1 MRANRAAVS
10 IAFLLFGVTA
20 GTFLP
25 RLSAVKDNLRLTDG
39 QVGVVFLVFAIG
51 AVISAGAGRA
61 ILARGSRTPVRAG
74 LFVMCVMLAAQGL
87 APTFVSLAVAFLVV
101 GLCVGAVD
109 MLLNSQATAI
119 ERESGRPMINSFHG
133 FWSLDSIAGSLI
145 AVAAAAAAVSP
156 AVHLTVVGVV
166 LALAS
171 IPLVAAV
178 PNTRGAS
185 ASLLAPGSGRWHIG
199 AAVAVVSALA
209 LASVTV
215 EGAGGD
221 WSAIYLR
228 DFGHAPESVAALGFG
243 VLSVAMTAVRFTAD
257 RLTALAGLRV
267 VAALGGLVAG
277 LGFLL
282 AIAFPAPASSL
293 AGWALVGAGTAVLFP
308 LAMTSASNIDKRGT
322 ALTIATAAGYA
333 GSIVAPPAIGAAAD
347 RFGLRLALLIPALGA
362 LAVVGMMA
370 STRVLSSSTTR
381 RLADATEGL
390 ESKA

>member
-1 MRANRAAVS
+1 VAVS
-10 IAFLLFGVTA
+10 TAFLFFGITA

-25 RLSAVKDNLRLTDG
+25 RLSAIKDDLGLTDG

-51 AVISAGAGRA
+51 AVTSAGAGRA
-61 ILARGSRTPVRAG
+61 ILARGARTPVRVG
-74 LFVMCVMLAAQGL
+74 MFVMCAMLAAQGL
-87 APTFVSLAVAFLVV
+87 APNFVSLAIAFLVV

-109 MLLNSQATAI
+109 MLLNSQATEI
-119 ERESGRPMINSFHG
+119 ERDSGRPMINSFHG
-133 FWSLDSIAGSLI
+133 YWSLGSIVGSLI
-145 AVAAAAAAVSP
+145 AVGAAAAAISP
-156 AVHLTVVGVV
+156 GVHLTVVGVV
-166 LALAS
+166 LAVAS
-171 IPLVAAV
+171 IPLIAAV
-178 PNTRGAS
+178 PDTRGAS
-185 ASLLAPGSGRWHIG
+185 ASLLAPGSGRWRIG

-243 VLSVAMTAVRFTAD
+243 VLSVAATAVRFTAD
-257 RLTALAGLRV
+257 RLTAFAGSRV
-267 VAALGGLVAG
+267 VASLGGLVTG

-282 AIAFPAPASSL
+282 AIAFPAPAFSL
-293 AGWALVGAGTAVLFP
+293 LGWALVGAGSAVLFP

-347 RFGLRLALLIPALGA
+347 HFGLRLALLIPALAA
-362 LAVVGMMA
+362 LAVFGMMA
-370 STRVLSSSTTR
+370 STRVLSSRTTTR